1 MMQAP
6 LTHCASV
13 EVPVPAR
20 AAFEFMADG
29 QKQTHWA
36 LGSWDRRPAG
46 DDGLFVGVSRW
57 DHTDLYVK
65 LVSDP
70 DLLLVDYYVGA
81 SPQTLGFGVSAR
93 IIPGEALGTGPDR
106 SLITLLIWRTAH
118 VSEEEWARTAYVWPT
133 EVQLIKSRIEY
144 ELAAGQAG
152 KETA

>member
-1 MMQAP
+1 MQSP
-6 LTHCASV
+6 LTYCASI

-20 AAFEFMADG
+20 TAFEFMADG

-36 LGSWDRRPAG
+36 LGSMERRPVG
-46 DDGLFVGVSRW
+46 DGVFVGVSRW
-57 DHTDLYVK
+57 DYRELYIK

-70 DLLLVDYYVGA
+70 ELLLVDYYVGA

-93 IIPGEALGTGPDR
+93 IIPGEVLGTGSDR
-106 SLITLLIWRTAH
+106 SLIALTIWRTA
-118 VSEEEWARTAYVWPT
+118 STGDEDWARTAYVWPT

-144 ELAAGQAG
+144 ELASEQE